1 MSETEYIPLSLGQGE
16 IMGKVLILANSSSG
30 LYGFRNELVL
40 ELLKEHEVYASL
52 PDETNNKELME
63 EGCKVIK
70 TEFNRRGMN
79 PAKDIKL
86 FFTYLDYLK
95 KIKPDVVLLYT
106 IKPNLY
112 GGLAC
117 RLKKIPYISNIT
129 GLGTT
134 LQRDTLLSRGLLAFY
149 RISTK
154 KATRVFFQNRSNLDF
169 MQEKGIALKNAAM
182 LPGSGVN
189 LTENAYQEYPSE
201 EDGIQ
206 IFAVLRIM
214 KDKGI
219 EEFLTAVEKISEK
232 YPKCRFVLAGEYEA
246 ETKGKYRPWVEHLEE
261 KGALKHL
268 GYIMN
273 VKEVMGQSHIIVHPS
288 YHEGLSNVLLEAAAC
303 GRPILASDVP
313 GCRETLQNGISG
325 ELFTSQSADEL
336 IASIEKMLSYT
347 EEKRRM
353 MGKYGRKYVEDHYDR
368 AIVVEKYR
376 DELKKIQAGV

>member
-1 MSETEYIPLSLGQGE
+1 MSETETIPLSPRQGE
-16 IMGKVLILANSSSG
+16 TMGKILILANSSSG

-40 ELLKEHEVYASL
+40 DMLKEHEVYASL
-52 PDETNNKELME
+52 PDETNNKELAE

-86 FFTYLDYLK
+86 FLTYLGYLK
-95 KIKPDVVLLYT
+95 ELKPDVVLLYT

-117 RLKKIPYISNIT
+117 RLKKVPYISNIT

-134 LQRDTLLSRGLLAFY
+134 LQKDTLLSKFLLAFY
-149 RISTK
+149 RIATK
-154 KATRVFFQNRSNLDF
+154 KAVRVFFQNKSNLDF
-169 MQEKGIALKNAAM
+169 MQEKGVALKNAAL

-201 EDGIQ
+201 ENGIQ
-206 IFAVLRIM
+206 ILAVLRIM

-219 EEFLTAVEKISEK
+219 EEFLTATETIHEK
-232 YPKCRFVLAGEYEA
+232 YPHCRFVLAGEYEA
-246 ETKGKYRPWVEHLEE
+246 ETKEKYKPWVERLVE
-261 KGALKHL
+261 KGALQYL
-268 GYIMN
+268 GYISN
-273 VKEVMGQSHIIVHPS
+273 VKEVMACSHVIVHPS

-303 GRPILASDVP
+303 GRPVLASDVP
-313 GCRETLQNGISG
+313 GCRETLQNGITG
-325 ELFTSQSADEL
+325 DLFKAESADEL
-336 IASIEKMLSYT
+336 VYAIEKMLSYT

-353 MGKYGRKYVEDHYDR
+353 MGKYGRKFVEDHYDR
-368 AIVVEKYR
+368 GIVVERYR
-376 DELKKIQAGV
+376 DELKKIQAGM

>member
-1 MSETEYIPLSLGQGE
+1 
-16 IMGKVLILANSSSG
+16 MGKILILANSSSG

-40 ELLKEHEVYASL
+40 ELLKENEVYASL

-86 FFTYLDYLK
+86 FLTYLGYLE
-95 KIKPDVVLLYT
+95 KIKPDAVLLYT

-117 RLKKIPYISNIT
+117 RLLKVPYISNIT

-134 LQRDTLLSRGLLAFY
+134 LQKDTLLSKFLLAFY
-149 RISTK
+149 RVSTK
-154 KATRVFFQNRSNLDF
+154 KAKKVFFQNKTNLEF
-169 MQEKGIALKNAAM
+169 MQEKRVALKNATL

-189 LTENAYQEYPSE
+189 LIENAYQEYPSE
-201 EDGIQ
+201 EKGLQ
-206 IFAVLRIM
+206 FFAVLRIM

-219 EEFLTAVEKISEK
+219 EELLTAAERICEK
-232 YPKCRFVLAGEYEA
+232 YPVCRFVLAGEYEA
-246 ETKGKYRPWVEHLEE
+246 ESKEKYKPWVDCLTE
-261 KGALKHL
+261 KGVLQYL
-268 GYIMN
+268 GYISN

-303 GRPILASDVP
+303 GRPVLATDVP
-313 GCRETLQNGISG
+313 GCRETLQNGITG
-325 ELFTSQSADEL
+325 DLFAPGSADAL
-336 IASIEKMLSYT
+336 IIAIEKMISYT
-347 EEKRRM
+347 EEKRMM

-368 AIVVEKYR
+368 SIVVEKYSN
-376 DELKKIQAGV
+376 ELEKIQAGM

>member
-1 MSETEYIPLSLGQGE
+1 
-16 IMGKVLILANSSSG
+16 MGRILILANSSSG

-40 ELLKEHEVYASL
+40 DMLKSHEVYASL

-63 EGCKVIK
+63 EGCQVIK

-86 FFTYLDYLK
+86 FLTYLRYLK
-95 KIKPDVVLLYT
+95 EIKPDMVLLYT

-117 RLKKIPYISNIT
+117 RLKRVPYISNIT
-129 GLGTT
+129 GLGTA
-134 LQRDTLLSRGLLAFY
+134 LQKDNMLSKFLLAFY

-154 KATRVFFQNRSNLDF
+154 KAQCVFFQNRENMKF
-169 MQEKGIALKNAAM
+169 MQEKRVAQKNAKL

-189 LTENAYQEYPSE
+189 LQENAYQPYPSE
-201 EDGIQ
+201 ENGIRF
-206 IFAVLRIM
+206 FAVLRIM

-219 EEFLTAVEKISEK
+219 EEFLTAAENIHAKDK
-232 YPKCRFVLAGEYEA
+232 RCQFTLAGEYEV
-246 ETKGKYRPWVEHLEE
+246 ETKEKYKPWIERLVEQGTLQY
-261 KGALKHL
+261 L
-268 GYIMN
+268 GYISN
-273 VKEVMGQSHIIVHPS
+273 VKEVMADSHVIIHPS

-303 GRPILASDVP
+303 GRPVLASDVP

-325 ELFTSQSADEL
+325 DLFGAQNTEAL
-336 IASIEKMLSYT
+336 IRAIERMLSYT

-353 MGKYGRKYVEDHYDR
+353 MGKYGRKYVEDHFDR
-368 AIVVEKYR
+368 NIVVEHYR
-376 DELKKIQAGV
+376 DELKKIQ

>member
-1 MSETEYIPLSLGQGE
+1 MAKI
-16 IMGKVLILANSSSG
+16 LILANSSSG
-30 LYGFRNELVL
+30 LFKFRNELVV
-40 ELLKEHEVYASL
+40 ELLKRNEVYASL
-52 PDETNNKELME
+52 PDENNNKELTE

-70 TEFNRRGMN
+70 TEFDRRGMN
-79 PAKDIKL
+79 PAKDIKQ
-86 FFTYLDYLK
+86 FFTYLGYLK
-95 KIKPDVVLLYT
+95 KIKPDAVLLYT

-117 RLKKIPYISNIT
+117 RLLRVPYISNIT

-134 LQRDTLLSRGLLAFY
+134 LQNDTLLSKFLLAFY
-149 RISTK
+149 RISTR
-154 KATRVFFQNRSNLDF
+154 KAKCVFFQNKSNLEF
-169 MQEKGIALKNAAM
+169 MQEKGVALKNAAL

-206 IFAVLRIM
+206 ICAVLRIM

-219 EEFLTAVEKISEK
+219 EEFLSAVERISEK
-232 YPKCRFVLAGEYEA
+232 YPRCRFVLAGEYEA
-246 ETKGKYRPWVEHLEE
+246 ETREKYRPWVERLVK
-261 KGALKHL
+261 KGILNHL

-303 GRPILASDVP
+303 GRPVLASSVP
-313 GCRETLQNGISG
+313 GCRETLQNGITG
-325 ELFTSQSADEL
+325 DLFEPRNADAL
-336 IASIEKMLSYT
+336 TDAIEKMLSYT

-353 MGKYGRKYVEDHYDR
+353 MGKYGRRYVEDHYDR
-368 AIVVEKYR
+368 RIVVERYC
-376 DELKKIQAGV
+376 DELKKIQAGM

>member
-1 MSETEYIPLSLGQGE
+1 
-16 IMGKVLILANSSSG
+16 MGKILILANSSSG

-40 ELLKEHEVYASL
+40 DLLKANEVYASL
-52 PDETNNKELME
+52 PDDTNNKELTE

-86 FFTYLDYLK
+86 FLTYLGYLK
-95 KIKPDVVLLYT
+95 SIKPDVVLLYT

-117 RLKKIPYISNIT
+117 RLRRVPYISNIT

-134 LQRDTLLSRGLLAFY
+134 LQKDTLLSKFLLAFY

-154 KATRVFFQNRSNLDF
+154 KATRVFFQNKSNFDF
-169 MQEKGIALKNAAM
+169 MQEKGVALKNAGL

-189 LTENAYQEYPSE
+189 LQENAYHPYPSE
-201 EDGIQ
+201 ENGIQ
-206 IFAVLRIM
+206 FLAVLRIM

-219 EEFLTAVEKISEK
+219 EEFLTAAETIREK
-232 YPKCRFVLAGEYEA
+232 YPNCRFVLAGEYEE
-246 ETKGKYRPWVEHLEE
+246 ETKDKYKPWVERLVE
-261 KGALKHL
+261 KGVLQYL
-268 GYIMN
+268 GYISN
-273 VKEVMGQSHIIVHPS
+273 VKEVMAESHVIVHPS

-303 GRPILASDVP
+303 GRPVLASDVS
-313 GCRETLQNGISG
+313 GCRETLQNSITGD
-325 ELFTSQSADEL
+325 LFAPGSSDSL
-336 IASIEKMLSYT
+336 IAAIEKMLSYT
-347 EEKRRM
+347 EEKRKM

-368 AIVVEKYR
+368 GIVVERYCN
-376 DELKKIQAGV
+376 ELKKIQAGM